1 MDNDIEFLSKVA
13 EQMAELKPYCKSINE
28 TYALIEPLYKLASL
42 DQPTVR
48 EMAIKSLEE
57 FARDQNQGFFK
68 DHYFPLIERMASE

>member
-48 EMAIKSLEE
+48 
-57 FARDQNQGFFK
+57 
-68 DHYFPLIERMASE
+68 